1 MEDKKKD
8 ILILSNGPTD
18 GFDDTP
24 LAVEKKYYINFTE
37 QQNNIFLACLIMEQA
52 VTYLL
57 HILLHIC
64 YIFVTCSTILYLNN
78 ISKNNFQLII

>member
-37 QQNNIFLACLIMEQA
+37 QQNNIF
-52 VTYLL
+52 
-57 HILLHIC
+57 
-64 YIFVTCSTILYLNN
+64 
-78 ISKNNFQLII
+78 